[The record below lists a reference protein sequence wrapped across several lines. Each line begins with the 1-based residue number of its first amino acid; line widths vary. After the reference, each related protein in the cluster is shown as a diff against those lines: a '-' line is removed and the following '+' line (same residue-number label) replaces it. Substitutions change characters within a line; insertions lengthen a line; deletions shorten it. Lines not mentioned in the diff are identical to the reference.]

1 MEHGQALVGHHG
13 LGVTRCFLGE
23 RGLSADRPGGSI
35 GEASL
40 RKQIDRTGAVNTARS
55 RAGDPGRNREQ
66 EQHQHQGEGLVGGSH
81 EQMEGLAL
89 LEAKG
94 SVHHR
99 GGDPLAWMA
108 HV

>member
-1 MEHGQALVGHHG
+1 MEHGQALVSHHG
-13 LGVTRCFLGE
+13 FGVTRCFLGE
-23 RGLSADRPGGSI
+23 GGLSANRPGCSI

-40 RKQIDRTGAVNTARS
+40 RKQINRAGAVDAACPRAR
-55 RAGDPGRNREQ
+55 DPRRNREQ

-94 SVHHR
+94 SMHHN
-99 GGDPLAWMA
+99 G
-108 HV
+108 